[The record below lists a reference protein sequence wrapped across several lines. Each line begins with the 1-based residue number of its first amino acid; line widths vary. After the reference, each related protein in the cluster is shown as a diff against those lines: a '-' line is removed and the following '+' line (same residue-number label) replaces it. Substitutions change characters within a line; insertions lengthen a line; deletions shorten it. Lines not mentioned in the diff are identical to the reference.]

1 MFNDNTPSDEV
12 EELGR
17 DIGTQVNPK
26 SKRVKTRH
34 SFCNVNTCVLVG
46 VTVGVA
52 VTEGVTT
59 LVELT
64 VGVIVLVGVAVVVG
78 VGVGVG
84 QVTDAGTF
92 NFTTPFDGL
101 V

>member
-1 MFNDNTPSDEV
+1 M
-12 EELGR
+12 
-17 DIGTQVNPK
+17 
-26 SKRVKTRH
+26 
-34 SFCNVNTCVLVG
+34 
-46 VTVGVA
+46 
-52 VTEGVTT
+52 TEGVTT

-84 QVTDAGTF
+84 QVTDAEIF